1 MITVKVASV
10 AKHFNR
16 RPVFADVSFEV
27 RAGEVFGIVGRNGS
41 GKSTLLKIIAGVLTP
56 SRGSVA
62 YELDGVAVPPELL
75 FRSIGFVAPY
85 LMLFDEFSATEN
97 IRLFAGVRGIPCPDS
112 AASALLERVGLPTD
126 REDPVRAF
134 SSGMKQRL
142 KLAFAI
148 LHRPPVLLFDEPIS
162 NLDSDGVAT
171 VHAII
176 REQRERGCV
185 IIATN
190 DQSDIAQCDRVQAV
204 SSGA

>member
-1 MITVKVASV
+1 MMTVKVASV

-16 RPVFADVSFEV
+16 RPVFADISFEV
-27 RAGEVFGIVGRNGS
+27 RTGDVFGIVGRNGS
-41 GKSTLLKIIAGVLTP
+41 GKSTLLKIVAGVLTP

-62 YELDGVAVPPELL
+62 YERDGAAIPPEHL

-85 LMLFDEFSATEN
+85 LMLFDEFSAAEN
-97 IRLFAGVRGIPCPDS
+97 IRLFAGVRGIPYS
-112 AASALLERVGLPTD
+112 TSETASLLERVGLPTD
-126 REDPVRAF
+126 RDDPVRAF
-134 SSGMKQRL
+134 SSGMKQRV

-162 NLDSDGVAT
+162 NLDNDGVET
-171 VHAII
+171 VYAII

-204 SSGA
+204 A